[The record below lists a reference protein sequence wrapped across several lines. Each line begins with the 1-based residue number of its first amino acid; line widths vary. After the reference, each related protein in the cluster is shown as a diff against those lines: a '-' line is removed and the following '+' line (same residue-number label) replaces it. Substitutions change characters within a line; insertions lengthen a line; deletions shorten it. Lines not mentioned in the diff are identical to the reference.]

1 MTANPISLDH
11 DELRAWMV
19 NYITTVL
26 EVPIEPFPTA
36 ATFDIYGFDSAEA
49 VIMAGVME
57 EEFRV
62 QIGRDFVFQD
72 NLLNPASGLDLDAV
86 DVPAVEVNSRY
97 GSFEDLDRGLGQ
109 VVPPA
114 GALPQPTPP
123 LPAFGS

>member
-1 MTANPISLDH
+1 MTATPISLDH

-26 EVPIEPFPTA
+26 EVSIEPFPTA

-62 QIGRDFVFQD
+62 QIDPKLFFEHPSVDQ
-72 NLLNPASGLDLDAV
+72 LVEALKTSDLA
-86 DVPAVEVNSRY
+86 
-97 GSFEDLDRGLGQ
+97 
-109 VVPPA
+109 
-114 GALPQPTPP
+114 AL
-123 LPAFGS
+123 